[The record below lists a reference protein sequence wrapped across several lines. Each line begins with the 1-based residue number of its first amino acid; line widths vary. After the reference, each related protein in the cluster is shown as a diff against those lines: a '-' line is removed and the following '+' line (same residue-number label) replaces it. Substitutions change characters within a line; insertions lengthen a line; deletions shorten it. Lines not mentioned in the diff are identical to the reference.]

1 MKALMLSLLAASTA
15 MAQKPS
21 GWLNEELPAW
31 LRFSGEYRMRAEGF
45 ENGGFKADNSDAY
58 ALSRLRL
65 NATIQPAAWF
75 RLVGQA
81 QDARVFG
88 NDRVA
93 SAPPYQNTLDLRMA

>member
-21 GWLNEELPAW
+21 GWLNDELPSW
-31 LRFSGEYRMRAEGF
+31 LRFSGEYRMRVEGF
-45 ENGGFKADNSDAY
+45 ENGGFKPDNSDAY

-75 RLVGQA
+75 RVVGQA

-93 SAPPYQNTLDLRMA
+93 SAPP